1 MVSHPVKSF
10 CTAKEAANTVKR
22 KSTVMEISASYS
34 SDTGLMSKIGNELK
48 DLAPKQQAAS

>member
-10 CTAKEAANTVKR
+10 CTAKEAANRVKR

-34 SDTGLMSKIGNELK
+34 SNTGLMSKIGNELK
-48 DLAPKQQAAS
+48 DLAPKQQAA

>member
-48 DLAPKQQAAS
+48 DLAPKQQAA